1 MKHSANI
8 AKNVQQGHLQLW
20 QQHCRRHRHRPQH
33 LSSERNLPSSVAA
46 RKVVTASRK
55 TRTTF
60 VSQKVPSTISVSVS
74 VSLAGSG
81 SERAALGKVVSTLS
95 TSRCLKYCT
104 KSILS
109 LNYERISRLCCLR
122 QLELFRKVFSAF
134 PL

>member
-20 QQHCRRHRHRPQH
+20 QQHCRRHRPQH

-74 VSLAGSG
+74 FVGSG
-81 SERAALGKVVSTLS
+81 SERTALEKVVSTLS
-95 TSRCLKYCT
+95 TSRCLKYYT

>member
-33 LSSERNLPSSVAA
+33 LSLERNLPSSVAA

-60 VSQKVPSTISVSVS
+60 VSQKVPSTISVSI
-74 VSLAGSG
+74 SLTGSG
-81 SERAALGKVVSTLS
+81 SKRAALGKVVSTLS

>member
-8 AKNVQQGHLQLW
+8 AKNVQQGLQLW

-60 VSQKVPSTISVSVS
+60 VSQKVPSTISLS
-74 VSLAGSG
+74 VSLTGSG
-81 SERAALGKVVSTLS
+81 SERAALGKVVSTLG
-95 TSRCLKYCT
+95 TSRRLKYCT

-109 LNYERISRLCCLR
+109 LNYERISRLCCLSCFER
-122 QLELFRKVFSAF
+122 FSPLFHYKLV
-134 PL
+134 

>member
-8 AKNVQQGHLQLW
+8 VKNVQQGHLQLW
-20 QQHCRRHRHRPQH
+20 QQHCRRHRQRPQH

-60 VSQKVPSTISVSVS
+60 VSQKVPSTISLS
-74 VSLAGSG
+74 VSLAWSG

-109 LNYERISRLCCLR
+109 LNYERICRLCCLR
-122 QLELFRKVFSAF
+122 QLELFGNVFSAF